1 LNDIYTAQPNEIIQ
15 RVFEFNNKLYVLV
28 LAENDFVVREIVNDK
43 VLENSEVKV
52 DWTAEQVNT
61 HDWQVAEVK

>member
-15 RVFEFNNKLYVLV
+15 RVFEFNNKLYIIL

-43 VLENSEVKV
+43 VLENS
-52 DWTAEQVNT
+52 
-61 HDWQVAEVK
+61 

>member
-1 LNDIYTAQPNEIIQ
+1 MNDIYTAQPNEIIQ